1 MGYKGMF
8 PYVPGLYKELKRSR
22 VIEIADEVWFIE
34 GYISTDFFR
43 KPPSSN
49 CFLLRDGDMA
59 LLIDSGTYPFYR
71 QPILKILEK
80 LKKQGAK
87 KLVLML
93 TQGHF
98 DHVCN
103 NDVILEAGYEEV
115 EFLLPE
121 AELYTIDLHRHW
133 NEEFIELLNYYNPY
147 LALPPVFPTAP
158 VHYSARVSTKL
169 AQRLL
174 RTATAMLF
182 RGINTMASSARLLP
196 SHSVVEKKFG
206 DVTLKGWEV
215 GRFFVIHDAT
225 HSPGHCSFYDPKH
238 ELMLSGD
245 ATLEINPPFFNGS
258 MNNCIEMMGKFK
270 RMAETGYIEIA
281 TDAHR
286 SSIWSARLAE
296 ELRYEPLH
304 RTQSLDVM
312 YGKEDCAAF
321 YSFFETYYRALKN
334 TVLKSLKK
342 LGVATVPQLVEEFK
356 ASDDPHAKLKT
367 AAVFPRLPSR
377 IDVLVANV
385 LKEASAPRHK
395 ENDKILFF
403 PSLLY

>member
-1 MGYKGMF
+1 MAYKGMF
-8 PYVPGLYKELKRSR
+8 PYVPGLEKELKLSR
-22 VIEIADEVWFIE
+22 IIEIADEVWLIE

-49 CFLLRDGDMA
+49 CFILRDEDMV
-59 LLIDSGTYPFYR
+59 LLIDTGTYPFYR
-71 QPILKILEK
+71 QSILKILGK

-103 NDVILEAGYEEV
+103 NDVILEAGYAEV

-121 AELYTIDLHRHW
+121 VELYTIDLHRHW
-133 NEEFIELLNYYNPY
+133 NEEFTQLSDYYNPY

-174 RTATAMLF
+174 KTATAMLF
-182 RGINTMASSARLLP
+182 RGINTMASNARLL
-196 SHSVVEKKFG
+196 HSNSAVEKKFG
-206 DVTLKGWEV
+206 DITLRGWEV
-215 GRFFVIHDAT
+215 GRFFVVHDAT

-238 ELMLSGD
+238 KLMLSGD

-258 MNNCIEMMGKFK
+258 MNNCIEMMSKFK
-270 RMAETGYIEIA
+270 RLAESGHIQIA

-286 SSIWSARLAE
+286 STIWSARLAE
-296 ELRYEPLH
+296 ELNYEPLH
-304 RTQSLDVM
+304 RTQTLDAM
-312 YGKEDCAAF
+312 YGREDCAAF
-321 YSFFETYYRALKN
+321 YGFFETYYLALKN
-334 TVLKSLKK
+334 TVLKSLKQ
-342 LGVATVPQLVEEFK
+342 LGSATVPQLVEEFK
-356 ASDDPHAKLKT
+356 ASPDPHAKLKT

-385 LKEASAPRHK
+385 LKEASAPKRK
-395 ENDKILFF
+395 ENDEIFF
-403 PSLLY
+403 SAPS